1 MISSAIIKIETFLK
15 LLLLSFPILIIL
27 GAPSLNFFSVVFSL
41 YALFNF
47 KTLKKFE
54 IFDKKILIIFFS
66 FIIFIFP
73 FDSINFEN
81 SFF

>member
-81 SFF
+81 SF

>member
-1 MISSAIIKIETFLK
+1 MLSKVNNQIEIFLK
-15 LLLLSFPILIIL
+15 FLLFSFPILIIL

-54 IFDKKILIIFFS
+54 IFDKKIIIIF
-66 FIIFIFP
+66 
-73 FDSINFEN
+73 
-81 SFF
+81 